1 MKILVVDDNKD
12 NLLLLETLLKK
23 EGYKVISATNGAEAL
38 GKLKTTCV
46 DMIISDILMPRMDGF
61 TLCRKVK
68 KDENLKD
75 TPFIFYTA
83 TYTDDKDEELAFKL
97 GTDKFIRKPMEPDEF
112 IRVIQ
117 EVIKEAKKGKL
128 SPRRPELK
136 EEKDVFK
143 LYSERLVR
151 KLEKKIEEL
160 KSSEQKLKIL
170 FEFAPDAY
178 YLNDLKGNFIEG
190 NREAERII
198 GYNKHELIG
207 KNFLKLKLLASGQIP
222 KAAAALA
229 KNAMWLPTGPNEFI
243 INRKNGKQIILEI
256 KTHPVTLRG
265 QKVVLGIARD
275 ITARKQV
282 EKQIKA
288 SLIEKEVLLREI
300 HHRVKNNMQI
310 VSSLIRLQSRSIKDK
325 NLSDMFNISQSRIK
339 SMALIHESLYKSRDL
354 ASIDFSDYVERLTTH
369 LFSMYRIRPD
379 SIQFNMEIKDV
390 YLDIN
395 RAIPCGLII
404 NELVSNSLKHAF
416 PDERNGEI
424 TLKMYEDRR
433 NKHTLI
439 VKDNGIGFPE
449 GLDFRKTETL
459 GMQLVGDLVKQLK
472 GKIELKTEEGTEFNI
487 VF

>member
-1 MKILVVDDNKD
+1 MKILIVDDNKD
-12 NLLLLETLLKK
+12 NILFLETVLKK
-23 EGYKVISATNGAEAL
+23 EGYEVISATNGEEAL
-38 GKLKTTCV
+38 EKLKTTRV

-61 TLCRKVK
+61 ALCRKVK

-97 GTDKFIRKPMEPDEF
+97 GADKFIRKPKEPDEL
-112 IRVIQ
+112 IRVMQ
-117 EVIKEAKKGKL
+117 EVIKDAKKGKM
-128 SPRRPELK
+128 SPGRPELK

-160 KSSEQKLKIL
+160 KSSEERLKIL

-178 YLNDLKGNFIEG
+178 YISDLKGNFVEG

-207 KNFLKLKLLASGQIP
+207 KNFLKLKLLTPGQIP
-222 KAAAALA
+222 KAAVELA
-229 KNAMWLPTGPNEFI
+229 KSVMGLPTGPTEFI
-243 INRKNGKQIILEI
+243 LNRKNGKQIILEI
-256 KTHPVTLRG
+256 RTHPVTLRG
-265 QKVVLGIARD
+265 QNVVLGIARD
-275 ITARKQV
+275 ITVRKQA
-282 EKQIKA
+282 EEQIKA
-288 SLIEKEVLLREI
+288 SLREKEVLLREI

-310 VSSLIRLQSRSIKDK
+310 ISSLIRLQSRSIKDK

-339 SMALIHESLYKSRDL
+339 SMALIHESLYRSRDL

-369 LFSMYRIRPD
+369 LFSMYRIKAGT
-379 SIQFNMEIKDV
+379 IKFNMEIKDI

-404 NELVSNSLKHAF
+404 NELVSNCLKHAF
-416 PDERNGEI
+416 LDERKGEI

-439 VKDNGIGFPE
+439 VKDNGIGFPK
-449 GLDFRKTETL
+449 GLDFRNTETL

-472 GKIELKTEEGTEFNI
+472 GKIELKTEEGTEFKI
-487 VF
+487 LF

>member
-1 MKILVVDDNKD
+1 
-12 NLLLLETLLKK
+12 
-23 EGYKVISATNGAEAL
+23 
-38 GKLKTTCV
+38 
-46 DMIISDILMPRMDGF
+46 MIISDILMPRMDGF

-68 KDENLKD
+68 KDENLKN

-97 GTDKFIRKPMEPDEF
+97 GADKFLQKPMDPDEF
-112 IRVIQ
+112 IKAIQ
-117 EVIKEAKKGKL
+117 EMINDAKKGKM
-128 SPRRPELK
+128 SPGRPELK

-160 KSSEQKLKIL
+160 KSSEERLKIL

-178 YLNDLKGNFIEG
+178 YINDLKGKFIDG

-198 GYNKHELIG
+198 GYDKHELVG
-207 KNFLKLKLLASGQIP
+207 KNFLKLKLLPPSEIP

-229 KNAMWLPTGPNEFI
+229 KNIMGQPTGPNEFI

-256 KTHPVTLRG
+256 RTHPVTLRG

-275 ITARKQV
+275 ITVRKQA
-282 EKQIKA
+282 EEQIKA
-288 SLIEKEVLLREI
+288 SLREKEVLLREI

-310 VSSLIRLQSRSIKDK
+310 ISSLIRLQSRSIKDK
-325 NLSDMFNISQSRIK
+325 NLSDMFNVSQSRIR
-339 SMALIHESLYKSRDL
+339 SMALIHESLYRSRDL
-354 ASIDFSDYVERLTTH
+354 ASIDLSDYVERLTTH
-369 LFSMYRIRPD
+369 LFSMYRIKAGT
-379 SIQFNMEIKDV
+379 IKFNMEIKDI

-395 RAIPCGLII
+395 KAIPCGLII
-404 NELVSNSLKHAF
+404 NELVSNCLKHAF
-416 PDERNGEI
+416 PDERKGEI
-424 TLKMYEDRR
+424 TLKMYEERR
-433 NKHTLI
+433 KKHTLI
-439 VKDNGIGFPE
+439 VKDNGIGFPK
-449 GLDFRKTETL
+449 GLDFRNTETL

-472 GKIELKTEEGTEFNI
+472 GKIELKTEEGTEFKI